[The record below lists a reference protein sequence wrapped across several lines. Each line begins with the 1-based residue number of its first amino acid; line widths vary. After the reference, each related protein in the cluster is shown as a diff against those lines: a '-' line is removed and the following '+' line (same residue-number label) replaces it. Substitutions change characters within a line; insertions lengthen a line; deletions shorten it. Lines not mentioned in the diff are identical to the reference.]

1 MRGYDGERFVVNHI
15 ISGAPTTASLYQH
28 VSDFEV
34 EYALFG
40 QGCRATSSMKLMWRA
55 YCRLISESLALTPT
69 DHQKASRVKIRP
81 HVSHSFPFWLV
92 DQDRMSSLRYS
103 ALLVLRNQLRC
114 TRANGRRWYS
124 DKPIDPLRIL
134 FCGSDEF
141 SIASL
146 KALHAEQLRA
156 PQSIKSIDVV
166 CRPGKRVGRGL
177 KQFREGW
184 QFRAGLQ

>member
-1 MRGYDGERFVVNHI
+1 MKFCGE
-15 ISGAPTTASLYQH
+15 
-28 VSDFEV
+28 
-34 EYALFG
+34 
-40 QGCRATSSMKLMWRA
+40 A
-55 YCRLISESLALTPT
+55 YIREFLALSDGLTESFPR
-69 DHQKASRVKIRP
+69 RVP
-81 HVSHSFPFWLV
+81 HVARSVPLWFIG
-92 DQDRMSSLRYS
+92 QDRMVSLIYT
-103 ALLVLRNQLRC
+103 AVPILRNQLRC

-177 KQFREGW
+177 KQIREG
-184 QFRAGLQ
+184 QRLLTAVAMYS